1 MLHVWL
7 RAQYSPLAVW
17 HEDAKQ
23 WQAVDGWQQLYNIY
37 GSKSSNKNLCLYFPS
52 SHILQVDTDLSST
65 QLKQL
70 GSSGKQYLFEEMSIT
85 PVEQLSVR
93 QINQANN
100 HQLYALAT
108 SDIETWQQ
116 SAALIGMRINALLP
130 DFLLLPVPDEGA
142 GQQVTLYQDRY
153 TMLVRQ
159 SLRQGMAVSYLPL
172 MLEHLPHLSEISVVP
187 AIEPSDDLSV
197 NDENTDTSNGSLN
210 LQEDLSDP
218 KAQTLAFI
226 AEQQLLLTTLI
237 IPPTPI
243 DYPERHELNFAIRL
257 NDAKLSPYL
266 RIAMMVALSALV
278 LQIATDGAQWYRY
291 NQAAEATQTAIAAQY
306 QSWFAG
312 ERLNPNTQLR
322 TQTEP
327 KLRTDAQA
335 QAPHMAAL
343 SRISPLIKQSSLQ
356 AKALIMGPSS
366 LSFTLIAPERS
377 SLDQFTSTLVEQGLS
392 ASLER
397 VNSNEQGQ
405 FSGQMTIDVIE
416 VTP

>member
-1 MLHVWL
+1 M
-7 RAQYSPLAVW
+7 
-17 HEDAKQ
+17 
-23 WQAVDGWQQLYNIY
+23 
-37 GSKSSNKNLCLYFPS
+37 
-52 SHILQVDTDLSST
+52 DTDLSST

-218 KAQTLAFI
+218 KAQTLA
-226 AEQQLLLTTLI
+226 LSLI
-237 IPPTPI
+237 HI
-243 DYPERHELNFAIRL
+243 
-257 NDAKLSPYL
+257 
-266 RIAMMVALSALV
+266 
-278 LQIATDGAQWYRY
+278 
-291 NQAAEATQTAIAAQY
+291 
-306 QSWFAG
+306 
-312 ERLNPNTQLR
+312 
-322 TQTEP
+322 
-327 KLRTDAQA
+327 
-335 QAPHMAAL
+335 
-343 SRISPLIKQSSLQ
+343 
-356 AKALIMGPSS
+356 
-366 LSFTLIAPERS
+366 
-377 SLDQFTSTLVEQGLS
+377 
-392 ASLER
+392 
-397 VNSNEQGQ
+397 
-405 FSGQMTIDVIE
+405 
-416 VTP
+416 